1 MSELSVQHWLR
12 LLLAL
17 CASGC
22 ASIQAEFLARPFDA
36 SGRLSRDELTPSG
49 LRVSGGEM
57 EDLASPYLGAIQLV
71 FENRS
76 AEWLHI
82 RDVRLRFGSAE
93 QDAAVRVPYGS
104 DLTTWYEATLQRNEV
119 REHNRAVVLGLIT
132 LGGATLA
139 AASADE
145 RVAAVGGVATLG
157 ALTALTVSDV
167 KSSIDALERPAIFPD
182 THLLSGP
189 FAVPPSLFVKKW
201 ITLGTPGGDS
211 PCVSSM
217 TLSYAL
223 EGRARENVYLRFK
236 VDSEWQASAC
246 RALLHDRGGS

>member
-1 MSELSVQHWLR
+1 MLESSVQHR
-12 LLLAL
+12 SLLCLAL
-17 CASGC
+17 YLPGC

-36 SGRLSRDELTPSG
+36 SGHLTQGELTPSG

-76 AEWLHI
+76 ADWVRI
-82 RDVRLRFGSAE
+82 QDVRLRFGTPA
-93 QDAAVRVPYGS
+93 QDAAVRVPYGR

-119 REHNRAVVLGLIT
+119 REHNRALVLGLIT
-132 LGGATLA
+132 LGGATVA
-139 AASADE
+139 AASGDE
-145 RVAAVGGVATLG
+145 RVAAVGGVASLG

-167 KSSIDALERPAIFPD
+167 KASIDALERPAIFPE

-201 ITLGTPGGDS
+201 ITLGTPGSDT

-217 TLSYAL
+217 TLSYAI

-236 VDSEWQASAC
+236 VDSEWQAKAC
-246 RALLHDRGGS
+246 GSLLHARGGD